1 MDRDNSHLLAT
12 GDNSLINWAELYENL
27 RAGNCTNVGL
37 FIECWAD
44 TSFQQSIQ
52 NLHECIMEKKWSNVK
67 EFAEDLRD
75 HFL

>member
-1 MDRDNSHLLAT
+1 MDRDNLHLLAA
-12 GDNSLINWAELYENL
+12 GDSTLINWAELYENL
-27 RAGNCTNVGL
+27 SAGKCSNVGA

-52 NLHECIMEKKWSNVK
+52 NLHESIMQKDWNLVK
-67 EFAEDLRD
+67 QFGEELRD